1 MACTLEPRTNVRDRA
16 LIRFL
21 GICIGLRRPELLGIM
36 YASVS
41 TLYYIGTSYEISDFD
56 YQSA

>member
-1 MACTLEPRTNVRDRA
+1 MACTLEPRTNVRDRTP
-16 LIRFL
+16 IRFL
-21 GICIGLRRPELLGIM
+21 GICIGLRRPELLDIM
-36 YASVS
+36 YASIS

>member
-1 MACTLEPRTNVRDRA
+1 MACTLEPRTNVRDRTP
-16 LIRFL
+16 IRFL

-56 YQSA
+56 YQ

>member
-1 MACTLEPRTNVRDRA
+1 MRKRPQFGSGDLHRA
-16 LIRFL
+16 PAARVAS
-21 GICIGLRRPELLGIM
+21 IM